1 MKKKKF
7 GLLVASLALA
17 LLAAGCD
24 TATNTNTN
32 TNTNAATPS
41 PSPAATNAN
50 ANANANAN
58 RAMTREDVK
67 SKAND
72 YLAEA
77 KRLGRKVG
85 AGADDV
91 WLWTKTRSELATA
104 EDLRDSTIEVDVE
117 NGVITLTGNVASNEQ
132 LKRADAIA
140 KSIDGQKGVQNKLKV
155 VADSGNKNAASS
167 STNKK
172 KG

>member
-1 MKKKKF
+1 MRKKFF

-24 TATNTNTN
+24 TPTNTNTN

-41 PSPAATNAN
+41 PSPAATN

-85 AGADDV
+85 SGADDV

-140 KSIDGQKGVQNKLKV
+140 KGIDGQKGVQNKLKV

>member
-1 MKKKKF
+1 MSKKFF

-32 TNTNAATPS
+32 MNTNAATPS
-41 PSPAATNAN
+41 PSPTGTN

-91 WLWTKTRSELATA
+91 WIWTKTRSELATA

-140 KSIDGQKGVQNKLKV
+140 KGIDGQKGVQNKLKV
-155 VADSGNKNAASS
+155 AADSGNKNAANSN
-167 STNKK
+167 TKTK